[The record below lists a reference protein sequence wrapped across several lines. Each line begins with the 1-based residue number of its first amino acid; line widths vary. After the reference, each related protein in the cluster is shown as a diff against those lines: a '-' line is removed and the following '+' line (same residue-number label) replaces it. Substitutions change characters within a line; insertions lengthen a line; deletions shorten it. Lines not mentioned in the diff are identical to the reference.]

1 MKRGKRYER
10 KVLDAVKA
18 AAKGGCGPRVE
29 REEQEDGEEKKERG
43 RRGTRGQTGR
53 RGRGGGEWQV
63 CRRAETDAK
72 RYIPDTK
79 RSGRRWRRDER
90 RGGRV
95 GR

>member
-43 RRGTRGQTGR
+43 RRETRGQTEK
-53 RGRGGGEWQV
+53 RGRGGEWQV

-79 RSGRRWRRDER
+79 RSGRRWRRDEEKA
-90 RGGRV
+90 GV